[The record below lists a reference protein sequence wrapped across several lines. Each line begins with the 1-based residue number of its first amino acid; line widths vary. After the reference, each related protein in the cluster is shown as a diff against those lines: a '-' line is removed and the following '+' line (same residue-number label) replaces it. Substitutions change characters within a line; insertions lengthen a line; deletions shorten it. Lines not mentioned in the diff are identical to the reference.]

1 MGMGVPMNMAMM
13 PFLQM
18 AMQGQPTQSPSMPQQ
33 QQPQAQAQ
41 SIDWNMLAGMC
52 HAMANTQQQPQ
63 QPMQQWQNVANGFVA
78 SSSASSM
85 SASASGSGGLH
96 NGNAHATEISQ
107 EEERLL
113 VRVLQKAHEKGWS
126 PLRGIAKFTKVRAR
140 LGVCVRW

>member
-1 MGMGVPMNMAMM
+1 
-13 PFLQM
+13 
-18 AMQGQPTQSPSMPQQ
+18 
-33 QQPQAQAQ
+33 
-41 SIDWNMLAGMC
+41 
-52 HAMANTQQQPQ
+52 
-63 QPMQQWQNVANGFVA
+63 MQQRQNVANGFVA

-96 NGNAHATEISQ
+96 NGHAHATEISQ